1 MIKAFMSNPT
11 EFILNRFGYTMKK
24 KPTLLG
30 MHIVGFTHSSWL
42 EDVRDQGRMS
52 VYTLK

>member
-30 MHIVGFTHSSWL
+30 NHIVDFTYSSWMK
-42 EDVRDQGRMS
+42 DVYNQGR
-52 VYTLK
+52 VGNYLLK